1 MLKLTVPGLGSPP
14 SDAVETRPKWV
25 RAWLERLP
33 FAHPAEAARQLTA
46 RLAEMNRTPLNEA
59 ARYRCLA
66 LMHPVV
72 MRLAAGLEPL
82 LAESGLPPSRN
93 SRQAG
98 ELLRE
103 LWLELG
109 YGYKRVLLSLIGK
122 RSGLGGAQRFVDVTT
137 RLLLVMRNLQFACY
151 QTYTPPPRGLWR
163 EMHHLHLFAH
173 DAGFADKPAA
183 ENGVSASLVYRQALL
198 MALADPHH
206 LEPEALLQTRRY
218 LKKHATLA
226 QLTTRHDPCRSEC
239 FAILCD
245 TDCPSSP
252 ATAGTPQ
259 RAFGLRTDRLCQ
271 HLLEAELRLKT
282 GDTPRTLGLPGGISG
297 EFGQRLLQRLQKS
310 WSGRWPRAYR
320 RHPAAAASLRLV
332 AGVTAVHRMLVNQG
346 TPEETENPGTLTITG
361 VDSALAAAPAPQA
374 STWHLL
380 NDSAGGLALTTRS
393 DAPLN
398 LKIGDPLALQE
409 NTPGNWSLGVI
420 RWIRMGDDQQMEM
433 GVERLSPQIEPV
445 WIRPVRKRRLDRA
458 EPALLVHGVPAQ
470 KRRDCLLL
478 PRDLYRDSRDA
489 ELLHAQQLDCIT
501 FGQRVEQS
509 PGYELVEFS
518 RFQ

>member
-25 RAWLERLP
+25 HAWLERLP
-33 FAHPAEAARQLTA
+33 FAHPTEAARQLTA
-46 RLAEMNRTPLNEA
+46 TLAEMNRTPLNEA

-66 LMHPVV
+66 LMHPVI

-82 LAESGLPPSRN
+82 LAESGIPPSRN

-109 YGYKRVLLSLIGK
+109 YGYKRVLLSLIAK
-122 RSGLGGAQRFVDVTT
+122 RSGLGGGQRFVDVTT

-151 QTYTPPPRGLWR
+151 QTYSPSPRGLWR

-183 ENGVSASLVYRQALL
+183 ENGVSASLIYRQALL

-206 LEPEALLQTRRY
+206 LEPEALLLTRRY
-218 LKKHATLA
+218 LKRHATLA
-226 QLTTRHDPCRSEC
+226 QLTKRHDPCGNKC
-239 FAILCD
+239 FLIPCD

-271 HLLEAELRLKT
+271 HLLEAEVKLKT
-282 GDTPRTLGLPGGISG
+282 GDTPRTLGLPDGISG
-297 EFGQRLLQRLQKS
+297 DLGQNLLQRLQKS
-310 WSGRWPRAYR
+310 WSGRLPRAYR
-320 RHPAAAASLRLV
+320 RHPGSAASLRLV

-361 VDSALAAAPAPQA
+361 VDSVLAAAPVPQA
-374 STWHLL
+374 STWHLV

-393 DAPLN
+393 EAPLN

-420 RWIRMGDDQQMEM
+420 RWIRVGDDQQMEM
-433 GVERLSPQIEPV
+433 GVERLSPHIEPV

-509 PGYELVEFS
+509 PSYELVEFS

>member
-14 SDAVETRPKWV
+14 SDTVETRPKWV

-33 FAHPAEAARQLTA
+33 FAHPLEAARQLTA
-46 RLAEMNRTPLNEA
+46 TLAAMNRTPLNEA
-59 ARYRCLA
+59 ARYRCLI
-66 LMHPVV
+66 LMHPVI

-122 RSGLGGAQRFVDVTT
+122 RSGLGGGQRFVDVTT

-183 ENGVSASLVYRQALL
+183 ENGVSASLIYRQALL
-198 MALADPHH
+198 MALADPHR
-206 LEPEALLQTRRY
+206 LEPEALRQTRLY
-218 LKKHATLA
+218 LKKHAALA
-226 QLTTRHDPCRSEC
+226 QLTTRHDPCDNRC
-239 FAILCD
+239 FLILSD
-245 TDCPSSP
+245 ADHPSGP
-252 ATAGTPQ
+252 PQAGTSK
-259 RAFGLRTDRLCQ
+259 RALGLRTDRLCQ
-271 HLLEAELRLKT
+271 HLLEAEVRLKT
-282 GDTPRTLGLPGGISG
+282 GDTPRMLGLPDGLRG
-297 EFGQRLLQRLQKS
+297 EFGQSLLQRLQRN
-310 WSGRWPRAYR
+310 WNGRLPRAYR
-320 RHPAAAASLRLV
+320 RHPPAVSSLRLV

-346 TPEETENPGTLTITG
+346 APVAMEKPGTLAVG
-361 VDSALAAAPAPQA
+361 NFDSGPAVAPLPQA
-374 STWHLL
+374 STWRLL
-380 NDSAGGLALTTRS
+380 NDSAGGLALASSSTM
-393 DAPLN
+393 PLN
-398 LKIGDPLALQE
+398 LRIGDPLALQE

-509 PGYELVEFS
+509 PSYELVEFS

>member
-14 SDAVETRPKWV
+14 SDVETRPKWL

-33 FAHPAEAARQLTA
+33 FAHPNEAARQLSAT
-46 RLAEMNRTPLNEA
+46 LAEMNRSPLNETT
-59 ARYRCLA
+59 RYRCLI
-66 LMHPVV
+66 LMHPVI
-72 MRLAAGLEPL
+72 MRLAAGLKPL

-122 RSGLGGAQRFVDVTT
+122 RSGLGGGQRFVDVTT

-151 QTYTPPPRGLWR
+151 QTYTPPPQGLWR
-163 EMHHLHLFAH
+163 EMHHLYLVAH

-198 MALADPHH
+198 MALADPHRQ
-206 LEPEALLQTRRY
+206 EPEALLQTRLY
-218 LKKHATLA
+218 LKKHAALA
-226 QLTTRHDPCRSEC
+226 QLTTRHDPCDNRC
-239 FAILCD
+239 FLILSD
-245 TDCPSSP
+245 TDHPFGP
-252 ATAGTPQ
+252 PQAGTSK
-259 RAFGLRTDRLCQ
+259 RALGLLTSRLCE
-271 HLLEAELRLKT
+271 HLLEAEVRLKT
-282 GDTPRTLGLPGGISG
+282 GDTPRMLGLPDGLRG
-297 EFGQRLLQRLQKS
+297 EFGQNLLQRLQKS
-310 WSGRWPRAYR
+310 WSGRLPRAYR

-361 VDSALAAAPAPQA
+361 VDSVLAAAPAPQA

-393 DAPLN
+393 EAPLN

-501 FGQRVEQS
+501 FGKRVEQS
-509 PGYELVEFS
+509 PSYELVEFS

>member
-1 MLKLTVPGLGSPP
+1 MLKLTVPGLGAPP

-33 FAHPAEAARQLTA
+33 FAHPTEAARQLTA

-66 LMHPVV
+66 LMHPVI

-103 LWLELG
+103 SWLELG

-122 RSGLGGAQRFVDVTT
+122 RSVLGGGQRFVDVTT

-198 MALADPHH
+198 MALADPHR

-226 QLTTRHDPCRSEC
+226 RLTERQDPCGDKC
-239 FAILCD
+239 FLILCD
-245 TDCPSSP
+245 ADSPSGA
-252 ATAGTPQ
+252 ATAAPPQ

-271 HLLEAELRLKT
+271 HLIEAEEMLTT
-282 GDTPRTLGLPGGISG
+282 GDSPRSLGLPDGLSG
-297 EFGQRLLQRLQKS
+297 DFGRNLLQRLQKS
-310 WSGRWPRAYR
+310 WGGRLPRAYR
-320 RHPAAAASLRLV
+320 RHPGAAASLRLV

-346 TPEETENPGTLTITG
+346 TPEDTENPGTLTITG
-361 VDSALAAAPAPQA
+361 VDSGLATAPAPQA
-374 STWHLL
+374 STWHLV
-380 NDSAGGLALTTRS
+380 NDSAGGLALTTRTE
-393 DAPLN
+393 APLN

-420 RWIRMGDDQQMEM
+420 RWIRMGEDQQMEM

-489 ELLHAQQLDCIT
+489 ELLHAQQLDCIS
-501 FGQRVEQS
+501 FGRRLEQS
-509 PGYELVEFS
+509 PSYELVEFS